1 MSTNVKRLVYCA
13 ISIALAT
20 ATGALTLFELPN
32 GGSITPC
39 SMLFATLPGFF
50 FGPVYGLVSGVAY
63 GVLSFVLKPYFYT
76 PVQVICDY
84 VLAFGAL
91 GLSGFF
97 SNMKNGLYIGYIVS
111 CLGRFVFA
119 FISGVAFFADYA
131 PEGMNPAVYSAT
143 YNISYIAVE
152 MFLTIVIIAVPAVR
166 NAIYR
171 VKKQANS

>member
-1 MSTNVKRLVYCA
+1 MSTNLKRLVYCA
-13 ISIALAT
+13 VSIALAT

-63 GVLSFVLKPYFYT
+63 G
-76 PVQVICDY
+76 
-84 VLAFGAL
+84 
-91 GLSGFF
+91 LSGFF
-97 SNMKNGLYIGYIVS
+97 SIMKNGLYIGYIVS

-131 PEGMNPAVYSAT
+131 PEGMNPAVYSVT
-143 YNISYIAVE
+143 YIIIYIAVE